1 MGTKK
6 FITKVTEFLGLE
18 VMETTKK
25 KKTLKKLIKNLGNKR
40 SQIRKSLNKKINK
53 KRKKLLEEEYE
64 IVSIHLKKGRKI
76 LHELI
81 SEKKKPIIKK
91 GWKCKKTLKN

>member
-1 MGTKK
+1 MGAKK

-25 KKTLKKLIKNLGNKR
+25 KKTLKKLIKNLENKQN
-40 SQIRKSLNKKINK
+40 QIHKSLNKKINK
-53 KRKKLLEEEYE
+53 KRRKLLEEEAE
-64 IVSIHLKKGRKI
+64 IVSIHLKKGREI

-81 SEKKKPIIKK
+81 SDK
-91 GWKCKKTLKN
+91 

>member
-1 MGTKK
+1 MSAKK

-25 KKTLKKLIKNLGNKR
+25 KKTLKKIIKNLDNKKR
-40 SQIRKSLNKKINK
+40 QIKKSLNKKISK

-64 IVSIHLKKGRKI
+64 IVSIHLKKARKL
-76 LHELI
+76 LHKLI
-81 SEKKKPIIKK
+81 SEK
-91 GWKCKKTLKN
+91 

>member
-1 MGTKK
+1 MSAKK

-25 KKTLKKLIKNLGNKR
+25 KKTLKKIIKNLDNKKR
-40 SQIRKSLNKKINK
+40 QIKKSLNKKISK

-64 IVSIHLKKGRKI
+64 IVSIHLKKGRKL
-76 LHELI
+76 LHKLI
-81 SEKKKPIIKK
+81 SEK
-91 GWKCKKTLKN
+91 